1 MMQKPIIKIIR
12 KVDADSE
19 MRRALLAE
27 QDYELASLN
36 DAIQAKDQ
44 TQIERSKKRLAEI
57 HLELA
62 TGNRRG
68 GSTLF

>member
-1 MMQKPIIKIIR
+1 MKSRIQKIVR
-12 KVDADSE
+12 KYDTDNE

-36 DAIQAKDQ
+36 DAMQAKDQ
-44 TQIERSKKRLAEI
+44 AEIERCKKRLAEI

-62 TGNRRG
+62 EL
-68 GSTLF
+68 S

>member
-1 MMQKPIIKIIR
+1 MMRR
-12 KVDADSE
+12 KVDADNE

-36 DAIQAKDQ
+36 DAMQARDQ
-44 TQIERSKKRLAEI
+44 TEIERSKKRLAEI

-62 TGNRRG
+62 EL
-68 GSTLF
+68 S

>member
-1 MMQKPIIKIIR
+1 MKSRIAKIVN
-12 KVDADSE
+12 KAEADNE

-36 DAIQAKDQ
+36 DAMQSDDQ

-62 TGNRRG
+62 EL
-68 GSTLF
+68 S

>member
-1 MMQKPIIKIIR
+1 MTNRGVKIIR
-12 KVDADSE
+12 KVDADNE

-36 DAIQAKDQ
+36 DAMQAKDP
-44 TQIERSKKRLAEI
+44 TEIERCKKRLAEI

-62 TGNRRG
+62 EL
-68 GSTLF
+68 S

>member
-1 MMQKPIIKIIR
+1 MSYRPVKIIR
-12 KVDADSE
+12 KIDADNE

-36 DAIQAKDQ
+36 DAMQAKDQ
-44 TQIERSKKRLAEI
+44 TEIERSKKRLAEI

-62 TGNRRG
+62 EL
-68 GSTLF
+68 S

>member
-1 MMQKPIIKIIR
+1 MARTKIIR
-12 KVDADSE
+12 KVDADNE

-36 DAIQAKDQ
+36 DAMQKDDRVEK
-44 TQIERSKKRLAEI
+44 ERCKKRLGEI

-62 TGNRRG
+62 EL
-68 GSTLF
+68 S

>member
-1 MMQKPIIKIIR
+1 MIRRKI
-12 KVDADSE
+12 DADNE

-36 DAIQAKDQ
+36 DAMQSDDQ

-62 TGNRRG
+62 EL
-68 GSTLF
+68 S